1 MVVIK
6 SLASKLFPGLDEAV
20 WNRQRNQ
27 LLRSASVMSPY
38 AEFLAHFPKLG
49 AAAVEET
56 STRRETH
63 VIVVPQDGPASD
75 SWGPGTRNFYYEAA
89 QILAE
94 DLGVA
99 KVTIFR
105 VELGEAPESWHIRL
119 MTLAIESNATHIL
132 THIESDP
139 TGPDTGWSWD
149 VVWSMLSP
157 RWDGVLLGVMF
168 DSAYSW
174 ILACSKRLAKMSPR
188 FVAVDICMPLNGTLH
203 RGRIEVGP
211 VNMPMSRQSM
221 ALVDERIAGLGRSFD
236 VSFIGALYPYRVEML
251 DELRSRGISVAVNPH
266 RPDETKDFAESR
278 TNQPSWLDYM
288 AGLKMSQMTLNF
300 SRSSAGPYEQY
311 KTRII
316 EAALV
321 GCLPVTDDRERTRLF
336 FTEDEFAYF
345 PSVDALPAVVEE
357 VLRDPELLA
366 AMQQSTE
373 ARARALAHTD
383 FWTRIDAVLDL
394 RGLPVVYDDKS

>member
-1 MVVIK
+1 MIK
-6 SLASKLFPGLDEAV
+6 ALASKLFPGLDQAV
-20 WNRQRNQ
+20 WNRQRNE
-27 LLRSASVMSPY
+27 LLRSASAVSPY
-38 AEFLAHFPKLG
+38 VQFLSHFPKL
-49 AAAVEET
+49 T
-56 STRRETH
+56 SLTGQHSAPQRETH

-89 QILAE
+89 QVLAE

-119 MTLAIESNATHIL
+119 MALAIESDATHIL

-139 TGPDTGWSWD
+139 TGPDTGWTWD

-188 FVAVDICMPLNGTLH
+188 FVAVDICMPLNGTLQ
-203 RGRIEVGP
+203 RGRVEVGP
-211 VNMPMSRQSM
+211 VNMPMSRQSL
-221 ALVDERIAGLGRSFD
+221 ALVDERIAGLERSFD

-266 RPDETKDFAESR
+266 RSDQTKDFVESR

-288 AGLKMSQMTLNF
+288 AGLKKSQMTLNF
-300 SRSSAGPYEQY
+300 SRSSAGPFEQY

-321 GCLPVTDDRERTRLF
+321 GCLPVTDDRDRTRLF

-345 PSVDALPAVVEE
+345 DSVEDLPAVVEK
-357 VLRDPELLA
+357 VLRDPEQLA
-366 AMQQSTE
+366 AMQQATE
-373 ARARALAHTD
+373 ARSRALAHTD

-394 RGLPVVYDDKS
+394 RGLQVVYDEKL